1 MVEIICA
8 IISGIFAII
17 SAVFGGISIYNN
29 KQIHKQNISSG
40 NNCNNIQFGENN
52 HDKKKSR
59 N

>member
-8 IISGIFAII
+8 IISGVFALI
-17 SAVFGGISIYNN
+17 STIFGGISIYIN
-29 KQIHKQNISSG
+29 KQINKQNISSG
-40 NNCNNIQFGENN
+40 DNCNNIQIGGNY

>member
-1 MVEIICA
+1 MVEIICT

-17 SAVFGGISIYNN
+17 SAIFGGISIYNN
-29 KQIHKQNISSG
+29 KQINKQNISSG
-40 NNCNNIQFGENN
+40 DNCNNIQFGENN

>member
-8 IISGIFAII
+8 IISGVFALI
-17 SAVFGGISIYNN
+17 STVFGGISIYFN
-29 KQIHKQNISSG
+29 KQINKQNISSG
-40 NNCNNIQFGENN
+40 DNCNNVQIGENN

>member
-1 MVEIICA
+1 MIEIICT

-17 SAVFGGISIYNN
+17 SAIFGGISIYSS
-29 KQIHKQNISSG
+29 KQTNKQNISSG
-40 NNCNNIQFGENN
+40 NNCNNIQCGENN